1 MKLKG
6 LKKCKTGLGV
16 CNVSE
21 AAKTCIN
28 CRYKKCLSIGMTPDL
43 LQGKRKREEE
53 GAEPEEEKELSEPIE
68 EEYEEPEPENLVSN
82 NKVITEQQEQD
93 QPLKLVK
100 KTDAQQSVESGKFR
114 IKKSKMIT
122 LALMSR
128 AVHLH
133 STTDETFPLP
143 LQGLTSLSSGLVNSA
158 GWTLAFLGV
167 EFSLLVTV
175 IPSWLGRPK

>member
-68 EEYEEPEPENLVSN
+68 EEYEEPEPENLVSI

-93 QPLKLVK
+93 QPLKLGK
-100 KTDAQQSVESGKFR
+100 KTNAQQSVESGKFR
-114 IKKSKMIT
+114 IKKSKMTT
-122 LALMSR
+122 LIILRSS
-128 AVHLH
+128 V
-133 STTDETFPLP
+133 PLLSP
-143 LQGLTSLSSGLVNSA
+143 SSLSYQIRHCRRCS
-158 GWTLAFLGV
+158 
-167 EFSLLVTV
+167 
-175 IPSWLGRPK
+175 R